1 MERIKR
7 TGIHRNMQCVLEEKK
22 VVENAQKM
30 AKLKEMEKEKEN
42 KNAKKSKQVDKR
54 ERRVTKTKINGQRR

>member
-30 AKLKEMEKEKEN
+30 AKLIEIKKEQEC
-42 KNAKKSKQVDKR
+42 KNAKKS
-54 ERRVTKTKINGQRR
+54 EKILHVQLRFWSS

>member
-30 AKLKEMEKEKEN
+30 AKLIEIKKEQEC
-42 KNAKKSKQVDKR
+42 KNAKKTKQVDKR
-54 ERRVTKTKINGQRR
+54 ERRGT